1 MKTIKFTK
9 NVLVHGSHCERG
21 SVMSIDAATAS
32 LLVAD
37 RSAEYHTAPTPK
49 IVAETVET
57 LPATKLRKK

>member
-1 MKTIKFTK
+1 
-9 NVLVHGSHCERG
+9 
-21 SVMSIDAATAS
+21 MSIDAATAS